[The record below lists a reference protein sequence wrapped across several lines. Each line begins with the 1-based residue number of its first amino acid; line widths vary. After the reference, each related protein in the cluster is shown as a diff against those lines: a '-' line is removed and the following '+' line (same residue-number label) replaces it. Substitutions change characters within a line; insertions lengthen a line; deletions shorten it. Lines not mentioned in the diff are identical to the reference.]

1 MKDVN
6 IYLTKYK
13 CPICYSWHQIT
24 VHLDCRHYMCY
35 YCFEQYRFTDT
46 LRNKCH
52 ICRRLLTNTNHML
65 FMTNTYTN
73 SVTHFTNLD
82 QYDLDSRKY
91 AIIDDRTVNSY
102 TIKPRLSICPVVNDY
117 NDRDVDQILG
127 NLSVKINNL
136 HTVSYFV
143 YVTLPFLYLAIFL

>member
-1 MKDVN
+1 
-6 IYLTKYK
+6 
-13 CPICYSWHQIT
+13 
-24 VHLDCRHYMCY
+24 MCY
-35 YCFEQYRFTDT
+35 YCFEQYRFTDI

-91 AIIDDRTVNSY
+91 AIMDTHTINSRMTKTHPY
-102 TIKPRLSICPVVNDY
+102 TRNDVIDY
-117 NDRDVDQILG
+117 NDRDIDMFLG

-136 HTVSYFV
+136 HAFSYFV